1 MLARPVKATAITASI
16 LRTLLVPRSTYNYFD
31 PDNYLS
37 TAAMLGAGDPYLQEE
52 VRRVIERSGEFLLPS
67 GQLPHHFV
75 GTKPVY

>member
-1 MLARPVKATAITASI
+1 
-16 LRTLLVPRSTYNYFD
+16 
-31 PDNYLS
+31 
-37 TAAMLGAGDPYLQEE
+37 MLGAGDPYLQEE